1 MFRHM
6 SLVFCFLFVAVA
18 VYAVDTKKEEDRL
31 ETSAVVMEEIMKVP
45 DTIPQEL
52 LEKAECVVVIP
63 SVTKIAVG
71 FGGSYGRGAMVCRSG
86 KDFNGPW
93 GAPALYALEGGS
105 FGLQLGGQSSDLV
118 LLVMNEKGAASILSS
133 GVKLGGEISAVAG
146 PKGRDAQAATDAYM
160 KAEIL
165 SYSRSRGLF
174 AGISVTGS
182 TLRSDDDANERVYGR
197 KISPRD
203 IVLDNKVAIPASG
216 RHLVQVLQKNAPR
229 NESK

>member
-6 SLVFCFLFVAVA
+6 SVVFVLFVAVA

-71 FGGSYGRGAMVCRSG
+71 FGGSYGRGTMVCRSG

-105 FGLQLGGQSSDLV
+105 FGLQLGGQSTDLV
-118 LLVMNEKGAASILSS
+118 LLVMNNRGVDALLTSK
-133 GVKLGGEISAVAG
+133 VKLG
-146 PKGRDAQAATDAYM
+146 
-160 KAEIL
+160 
-165 SYSRSRGLF
+165 
-174 AGISVTGS
+174 
-182 TLRSDDDANERVYGR
+182 AN
-197 KISPRD
+197 
-203 IVLDNKVAIPASG
+203 
-216 RHLVQVLQKNAPR
+216 
-229 NESK
+229 